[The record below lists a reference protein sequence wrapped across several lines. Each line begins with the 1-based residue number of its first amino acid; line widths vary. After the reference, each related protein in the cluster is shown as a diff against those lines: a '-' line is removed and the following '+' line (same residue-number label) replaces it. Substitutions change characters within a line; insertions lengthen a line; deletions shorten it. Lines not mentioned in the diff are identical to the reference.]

1 MGTPKVTL
9 YAFKKKKS
17 EPSVLME
24 TLYRIKI
31 HILKT
36 LTNKLQTTEDTK
48 HQPVNQTVEQNKM

>member
-1 MGTPKVTL
+1 
-9 YAFKKKKS
+9 
-17 EPSVLME
+17 ME